1 MSYDQVL
8 RCAACGTPF
17 VWTTGA
23 VAVADAG
30 DYAAPEF
37 CPMCRRL
44 APAVGRQ
51 RGLVKWFSRA
61 KGYGFI
67 TPITGP
73 EVFLHKSGLAAA
85 DQALPSAGQLVEFSL
100 GHGSR
105 GAQAEDVVILDL
117 ATPANKS
124 S

>member
-1 MSYDQVL
+1 ML
-8 RCAACGTPF
+8 RAA
-17 VWTTGA
+17 
-23 VAVADAG
+23 
-30 DYAAPEF
+30 
-37 CPMCRRL
+37 RL
-44 APAVGRQ
+44 LFGRPARPRWRAREITRRQ

-73 EVFLHKSGLAAA
+73 EVFLHKSGLAV

-105 GAQAEDVVILDL
+105 GAQAENVVILAPDGGVPPPEEDRGL
-117 ATPANKS
+117 QTPA
-124 S
+124 